1 MAVIFATP
9 STVNRIV
16 NEYHRMSAYARAVVD
31 KAPAL
36 TAQQAALVAAVVG
49 GRGTGGGGHRAR

>member
-9 STVNRIV
+9 STVTRIV
-16 NEYHRMSAYARAVVD
+16 NEHAHMSAYARAVVD

-36 TAQQAALVAAVVG
+36 TAQQSALVAAVVV